1 MLVRNILLNGQN
13 IEANNGIDNQDK
25 QKDPQLLIIFN

>member
-13 IEANNGIDNQDK
+13 VEANNSIDNQDK